1 MILKTDALGWTL
13 NAQVLCAFLA
23 LWLPKKV
30 RVWLWSAVLPLA
42 ITAITLRWTAVHHP
56 PMRNLF
62 EAFLWPSKNCV
73 SLFNILLNLSY
84 RFLSGSFVKKVKSF
98 ILYFLS

>member
-1 MILKTDALGWTL
+1 MTFKTDALGWTL

-23 LWLPKKV
+23 LWLPAKV
-30 RVWLWSAVLPLA
+30 RGWLWRAVLPLA

-62 EAFLWPSKNCV
+62 EAF
-73 SLFNILLNLSY
+73 
-84 RFLSGSFVKKVKSF
+84 
-98 ILYFLS
+98 